1 MGRGWG
7 GAQVSYLLDLSCSG
21 CDRAHQAGIPH
32 NRCAT
37 CGQPLLARYDLDRL
51 RRDQPEPAFRRQA
64 WSLWRY
70 RVLLPL
76 ADDDVPISLGESITP
91 LLPSD
96 RLGDDL
102 DLRRVFIKDEGRL
115 PTGSFKAR
123 GAAVGVTMAYSL
135 GQRRLALPTAGNA
148 GGAWAAYGAR
158 AGCTVLVAMP
168 QDAPLANQKEVLA
181 AGAELLRVPGTIADA
196 GRAIAERVPDG
207 YFDAGT
213 FREPYRVEGKKTIAF
228 ELAEQLGWRWP
239 SVIVYPTGGAVGLI
253 GIWKA
258 VQELAAVG
266 WVTSP
271 LPRLVAVQAS
281 GCAPLVTAFRA
292 GADHAEPVRD
302 PHTVA
307 PGIRVPSPL
316 ADRLA
321 LRALRESAGTAIA
334 VSDADLL
341 QEMRGATRMTGILW
355 SPEGAATIAGA
366 RALRAKG
373 WLAAA
378 DEVVLLNTGS
388 GLKTLDLF

>member
-1 MGRGWG
+1 M
-7 GAQVSYLLDLSCSG
+7 SYLLGLTCSG
-21 CDRAHQAGIPH
+21 CDRAHPAGIPQ
-32 NRCAT
+32 NRCRT

-51 RRDQPEPAFRRQA
+51 KRERPKPAFSTEA

-76 ADDDVPISLGESITP
+76 ADADVPVSLGESVTP
-91 LLPSD
+91 LLGSE

-102 DLRRVFIKDEGRL
+102 DLRRVWVKDEGRL

-123 GAAVGVTMAYSL
+123 GAAVGVTRAHTL
-135 GQRRLALPTAGNA
+135 GQNRLALPTAGNA

-158 AGCTVLVAMP
+158 AGCRVLVAMP
-168 QDAPLANQKEVLA
+168 QDAPLANQKEVVA
-181 AGAELLRVPGTIADA
+181 AGAELLLVPGTISDA
-196 GRAIAERVPDG
+196 GRVIAERVRDG
-207 YFDAGT
+207 YFDGGT

-281 GCAPLVTAFRA
+281 GCAPLVAAFRE

-321 LRALRESAGTAIA
+321 LQAVRESAGTAVA

-341 QEMRGATRMTGILW
+341 EAMRRATRLTGILW
-355 SPEGAATIAGA
+355 SPEGAATIAAA
-366 RALRAKG
+366 RALRARG
-373 WLAAA
+373 WLSES

>member
-1 MGRGWG
+1 
-7 GAQVSYLLDLSCSG
+7 VSYLLGLVCSS
-21 CDRAHQAGIPH
+21 CDRAHPAGVPH
-32 NRCAT
+32 NRCDT

-51 RRDQPEPAFRRQA
+51 RRERPKPAFRTEA

-70 RVLLPL
+70 RALLPL
-76 ADDDVPISLGESITP
+76 ADADVPVSLGESVTP
-91 LLPSD
+91 LLRSD
-96 RLGDDL
+96 RLGHDL

-123 GAAVGVTMAYSL
+123 GAAVGVTMARAL
-135 GQRRLALPTAGNA
+135 GIRRLALPTAGNA

-168 QDAPLANQKEVLA
+168 RDAPLANQQEVMA
-181 AGAELLRVPGTIADA
+181 AGAELLLVPGTISDA
-196 GRAIAERVPDG
+196 GRAIAERGLDG

-258 VQELAAVG
+258 VTELAALG
-266 WVTSP
+266 WVNAP
-271 LPRLVAVQAS
+271 LPRLVAVQAA
-281 GCAPLVTAFRA
+281 GCAPLVTAFQE
-292 GADHAEPVRD
+292 GANHAEPIRD

-321 LRALRESAGTAIA
+321 LRALRESGGTAIA

-341 QEMRGATRMTGILW
+341 QEMRRATRLTGILW
-355 SPEGAATIAGA
+355 SPEGAATIAGV
-366 RALRAKG
+366 RALRANG
-373 WLAAA
+373 WLAAE

>member
-1 MGRGWG
+1 
-7 GAQVSYLLDLSCSG
+7 
-21 CDRAHQAGIPH
+21 
-32 NRCAT
+32 
-37 CGQPLLARYDLDRL
+37 
-51 RRDQPEPAFRRQA
+51 
-64 WSLWRY
+64 
-70 RVLLPL
+70 L
-76 ADDDVPISLGESITP
+76 ADADVPLSLGESVTP
-91 LLPSD
+91 LLRSH

-123 GAAVGVTMAYSL
+123 GAAVGVTMARAL

-148 GGAWAAYGAR
+148 GGAWAAYGAC

-181 AGAELLRVPGTIADA
+181 AGAELLLVPGTIADA

-271 LPRLVAVQAS
+271 LPRLVAVQAA

-321 LRALRESAGTAIA
+321 LRCIRESAGTAIA

-341 QEMRGATRMTGILW
+341 QEMRRATRLTGILW
-355 SPEGAATIAGA
+355 SPEGAATIAA
-366 RALRAKG
+366 VRALRANG
-373 WLAAA
+373 WLAAE

-388 GLKTLDLF
+388 GLKTLGLF